1 MSRTIR
7 EDCYEYSF
15 YSFGLL
21 AIIVSLL
28 PSVLCLVFIRVASNN
43 NRSDKPFSASER
55 KQTFFEI
62 FGIAIVG
69 PVLLFCLMF
78 AMAAVPY
85 LAIIGVL
92 LMILAYAYPMMLF
105 WDMDLGAAVFWSVL
119 LLGMQLTI
127 GYYV

>member
-1 MSRTIR
+1 MSTV
-7 EDCYEYSF
+7 F
-15 YSFGLL
+15 AAFGLL

-43 NRSDKPFSASER
+43 NRSYKPFSASER

-69 PVLLFCLMF
+69 PVLLCCLMF

-85 LAIIGVL
+85 LAIIVVL

>member
-1 MSRTIR
+1 MSTV
-7 EDCYEYSF
+7 F
-15 YSFGLL
+15 ASFGLL

-43 NRSDKPFSASER
+43 NRSYKPFSAYER

-105 WDMDLGAAVFWSVL
+105 WDMDLGVAVFWSVL